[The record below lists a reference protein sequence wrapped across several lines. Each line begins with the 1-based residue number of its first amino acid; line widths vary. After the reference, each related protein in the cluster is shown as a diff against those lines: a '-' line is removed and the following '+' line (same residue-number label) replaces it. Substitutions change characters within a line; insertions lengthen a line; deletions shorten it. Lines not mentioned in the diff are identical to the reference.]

1 MKCILTI
8 LTILITHL
16 SANEIEMRIYHY
28 EDINKNSSL
37 NDIKSKKFQL
47 LKDNFLNRGLS
58 KNKQWLKVE
67 IKNHTSTP
75 LNYLLEL
82 QNPTLDSIKLFKNNG
97 STIQTGDHYK
107 FKSRDIDAIN
117 FVFNI
122 DLKPNIKNIYYIE
135 IKTDNA
141 ITIPIK
147 LHQKETFFNS
157 EISLNRGLYIFLGFI
172 LALIIYNSHLYLILK
187 EKPYLYYVLFQL
199 FYVGLLISMSG
210 LGYSFLWQDNIVI
223 NEFTYKIFDDLALLF
238 FMIFIL
244 SFLQTEK
251 YFPSLHFKAKIALVL
266 IVIVAVTEG
275 FIHDILVKPV
285 MLGAIGLISYIV
297 ILSVKKDILYAKY
310 IFVGVSFLFIG
321 SLSTLLKNF
330 GWIGI
335 NFFTTWSIYIF
346 VMLEAILFS
355 IAIAKRI
362 ETIKEYDK
370 ELQLNQKTMLQKE
383 VKRQTQKLQTL
394 LQEVNHRVKN
404 NLQIVSSFINISLQ
418 NSNEKKVL
426 KALNSRIQTIALL
439 HSSLYKSDIK
449 VDINIKE
456 YIQNIV
462 ENIYQIYDPNIKLHI
477 DIEDTNLD
485 FNRAIIIG
493 LVVNEIV
500 INTLTHAFKTDSK
513 NPSIYIELCYK
524 NNSYTLTIDDN
535 GVGFNIDKEYKTLGL
550 KLINRL
556 VTKQLKGN
564 LDIKSTKNGSSFKI
578 RF

>member
-1 MKCILTI
+1 
-8 LTILITHL
+8 
-16 SANEIEMRIYHY
+16 
-28 EDINKNSSL
+28 
-37 NDIKSKKFQL
+37 
-47 LKDNFLNRGLS
+47 
-58 KNKQWLKVE
+58 
-67 IKNHTSTP
+67 
-75 LNYLLEL
+75 
-82 QNPTLDSIKLFKNNG
+82 
-97 STIQTGDHYK
+97 
-107 FKSRDIDAIN
+107 
-117 FVFNI
+117 
-122 DLKPNIKNIYYIE
+122 
-135 IKTDNA
+135 
-141 ITIPIK
+141 
-147 LHQKETFFNS
+147 
-157 EISLNRGLYIFLGFI
+157 
-172 LALIIYNSHLYLILK
+172 
-187 EKPYLYYVLFQL
+187 
-199 FYVGLLISMSG
+199 
-210 LGYSFLWQDNIVI
+210 
-223 NEFTYKIFDDLALLF
+223 
-238 FMIFIL
+238 
-244 SFLQTEK
+244 
-251 YFPSLHFKAKIALVL
+251 
-266 IVIVAVTEG
+266 
-275 FIHDILVKPV
+275 
-285 MLGAIGLISYIV
+285 
-297 ILSVKKDILYAKY
+297 
-310 IFVGVSFLFIG
+310 
-321 SLSTLLKNF
+321 
-330 GWIGI
+330 
-335 NFFTTWSIYIF
+335 
-346 VMLEAILFS
+346 MLEAILFS

-418 NSNEKKVL
+418 NSSEKRVL

-462 ENIYQIYDPNIKLHI
+462 ENIYQIYDPNIELHI
-477 DIEDTNLD
+477 DIEDTNID

-524 NNSYTLTIDDN
+524 NNSYILTIDDN

-564 LDIKSTKNGSSFKI
+564 LDINSTKNGSSFKI